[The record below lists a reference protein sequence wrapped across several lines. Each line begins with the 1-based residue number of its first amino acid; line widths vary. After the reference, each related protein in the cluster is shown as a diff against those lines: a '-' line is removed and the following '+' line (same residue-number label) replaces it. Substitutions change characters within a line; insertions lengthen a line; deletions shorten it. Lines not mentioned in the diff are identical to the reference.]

1 MSPQGV
7 AGTAT
12 VTKIRG
18 RHAVVPV
25 YNLTVEGTSRYLVGA
40 CGVVVHN
47 KDPERLYHYTSR
59 NPERIMSEGLV
70 PGPGGNVFTTPNGNL
85 SPLQAQIDLALPP
98 NRGLPTHLIEIDV
111 ATLRQLGYPI
121 PRGGQVGR
129 AYNMPGGGC
138 EVVFPHEI
146 PPSALRLV
154 R

>member
-12 VTKIRG
+12 VTKVRA
-18 RHAVVPV
+18 RHAVAPV
-25 YNLTVEGTSRYLVGA
+25 YNLTVRGTSRYLVGA

-47 KDPERLYHYTSR
+47 KDPEKLYHYTSR
-59 NPERIMSEGLV
+59 NPERIMSEGIK
-70 PGPGGNVFTTPNGNL
+70 PGLSGNVFTTPNGIL

-98 NRGLPTHLIEIDV
+98 NRGLPIHLIEIDV
-111 ATLRQLGYPI
+111 STLRQLGYTV

-138 EVVFPHEI
+138 EVVFPGRI
-146 PPSALRLV
+146 PPAALRLV